1 MDSEHALQ
9 LIPDYVLGLLSADE
23 SRQVEQH
30 ARHCSACR
38 EAIRRERQIGVL
50 LRQTVQTAARPP
62 VGRLEHLRPAPRRV
76 ARAQRQLYRQLA
88 PLTALAVLLVVVLLG
103 QTRGLGRPTPAFA
116 QTAEP
121 ATATMTTAATP
132 TVTLAALDT
141 TIANPTATL
150 TRAARSS
157 APALALAAPPPPDI
171 SADGRPSAAANHP
184 SAAAN
189 RPSAAATPIIT
200 YAR

>member
-23 SRQVEQH
+23 SRRVEQH
-30 ARHCSACR
+30 AHHCFACR

-62 VGRLEHLRPAPRRV
+62 IGRLEQLRPAPRRV
-76 ARAQRQLYRQLA
+76 AHARGQLYRQLA

-121 ATATMTTAATP
+121 ATATMTRAATP

-141 TIANPTATL
+141 TTANPTATL

-157 APALALAAPPPPDI
+157 VPALALAAPPPPDT
-171 SADGRPSAAANHP
+171 SADGRPA
-184 SAAAN
+184 AAAN
-189 RPSAAATPIIT
+189 RPAAAATPIIT